1 MRPLLLEPKRKYT
14 VQIIA
19 DDTIATIYVDGV
31 ALDTR
36 MYAKAG
42 QALAVYVVDGQ
53 LTLTN
58 AVLETGLK

>member
-19 DDTIATIYVDGV
+19 DDTIATIYVDGI